1 MNNLGE
7 ESFALGMEIRR
18 DKRKG
23 VSGLSQR
30 AYLEKSSK
38 NIYSMHVSK
47 PTHILL
53 SRVIVLKFLGFPEPL
68 YDRSKEKVPYA
79 SAVGS
84 KICAQKNLP

>member
-1 MNNLGE
+1 MTSSFDMNNLGE

-38 NIYSMHVSK
+38 DI
-47 PTHILL
+47 
-53 SRVIVLKFLGFPEPL
+53 
-68 YDRSKEKVPYA
+68 
-79 SAVGS
+79 
-84 KICAQKNLP
+84 